1 MLKSPV
7 GAVIFDMDGLLFDT
21 ERVALETYREAAAGL
36 AIARATDELFITFVG
51 RNWKTTQ
58 VLMSAALGPDDTARM
73 LEAWPPIFRDRVD
86 SLGVPQ
92 KPGARA
98 ILDFVRGRGFLIA
111 LATSAGGPKARRQLE
126 GAGLI
131 DHFSAIASGDEVVH
145 GKPAPDLYLL
155 AAERL
160 GVVPETCV
168 ALEDSE
174 AGVEA
179 ASAAG
184 MRVIM
189 VPDLKQPSERIRAL
203 ATRVAASLVDVR
215 EYFDGCN
222 RPDDTGLIP
231 TETVRQESP

>member
-1 MLKSPV
+1 MLNSPV
-7 GAVIFDMDGLLFDT
+7 NAVIFDMDGLLFDT

-36 AIARATDELFITFVG
+36 AIAAATDDLFITFVG
-51 RNWKTTQ
+51 KNWKLTRS
-58 VLMSAALGPDDTARM
+58 LMAEALGPADTERM
-73 LEAWPPIFRDRVD
+73 LEKWPPIFRARVD

-92 KPGARA
+92 KPGADA
-98 ILDFVRGRGFLIA
+98 ILQFVSQRGIPMA

-131 DHFSAIASGDEVVH
+131 DHFSAIASGDEVAH

-155 AAERL
+155 AADRL
-160 GVVPETCV
+160 RVTPEACI

-189 VPDLKQPSERIRAL
+189 VPDLQQPSERIRAMT
-203 ATRVAASLVDVR
+203 TRVSLSLIDVR
-215 EYFDGCN
+215 EYFH
-222 RPDDTGLIP
+222 TLLIP
-231 TETVRQESP
+231 PSPQIDHGPAE

>member
-1 MLKSPV
+1 MLNSPV
-7 GAVIFDMDGLLFDT
+7 DAVIFDMDGLLFDT
-21 ERVALETYREAAAGL
+21 ERVALETYREAAADL
-36 AIARATDELFITFVG
+36 AIRAATDDLFITFVG
-51 RNWKTTQ
+51 KNWTLTRA
-58 VLMSAALGPDDTARM
+58 LMAEALGPADTERM
-73 LEAWPPIFRDRVD
+73 LERWPPIFRARVD

-92 KPGARA
+92 KPGADA
-98 ILDFVRGRGFLIA
+98 ILRFVARRGLPIA

-131 DHFSAIASGDEVVH
+131 DHFGAIASGDEVVH

-160 GVVPETCV
+160 GVTPEACV

-179 ASAAG
+179 ANAAG

-189 VPDLKQPSERIRAL
+189 VPDLQQPSERIRAM
-203 ATRVAASLVDVR
+203 TMRVSLSLIEVR
-215 EYFDGCN
+215 EYFE
-222 RPDDTGLIP
+222 TLLIP
-231 TETVRQESP
+231 LSTHIDRGGVE